1 MCRTPTRHS
10 SIAAAQD
17 GSAGKNEFSLLAT
30 PAAHACT
37 VHAQRGDKY
46 ASLVFVGTSMIM
58 IHWTSEFDKV
68 TVVLPRCCCLWARSA
83 GHRQKA
89 CISTRGDT
97 STLCVVVSTSMV
109 MLRWTSEFDQV
120 TVVWTRLCCLWAPSA
135 IKRQKAC
142 IATLHSQKHRP
153 HLRQKPAVVGP
164 ALPAWLEDDVPVE
177 GSVADVHHL
186 PYPHEA
192 LHLSKACVR
201 KSIFVSCS
209 TT

>member
-37 VHAQRGDKY
+37 VHALRGDKY

-68 TVVLPRCCCLWARSA
+68 TVVLPR
-83 GHRQKA
+83 
-89 CISTRGDT
+89 
-97 STLCVVVSTSMV
+97 
-109 MLRWTSEFDQV
+109 
-120 TVVWTRLCCLWAPSA
+120 LCCLWAQSA

-153 HLRQKPAVVGP
+153 QLRQKPAAAGP

>member
-1 MCRTPTRHS
+1 MMP
-10 SIAAAQD
+10 
-17 GSAGKNEFSLLAT
+17 
-30 PAAHACT
+30 
-37 VHAQRGDKY
+37 
-46 ASLVFVGTSMIM
+46 
-58 IHWTSEFDKV
+58 WTSDFDKV

-89 CISTRGDT
+89 SISTRGDT
-97 STLCVVVSTSMV
+97 SALCVVDSTSMV

-135 IKRQKAC
+135 IKRQNAC

-153 HLRQKPAVVGP
+153 HLQQKPAVVGP

-177 GSVADVHHL
+177 GSVADVPHL

-192 LHLSKACVR
+192 LHLSKACAR
-201 KSIFVSCS
+201 NSIFVRSS